1 MECNYKNNSNQRD
14 DSHVDVTEKLLSR
27 DCIAIGNGADAL
39 SMKKSTRLQKRE
51 EEEVG
56 FRLLIMLMMIDD

>member
-1 MECNYKNNSNQRD
+1 MECNYKNNNKQRD
-14 DSHVDVTEKLLSR
+14 GSHVDGAEKLLAR

-51 EEEVG
+51 EEEEEEVG
-56 FRLLIMLMMIDD
+56 FRLLLL